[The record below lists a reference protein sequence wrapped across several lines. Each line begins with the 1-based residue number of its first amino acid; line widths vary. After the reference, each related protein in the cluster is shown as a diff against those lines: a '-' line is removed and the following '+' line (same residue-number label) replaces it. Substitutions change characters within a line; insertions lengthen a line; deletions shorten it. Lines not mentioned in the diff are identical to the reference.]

1 MPAER
6 DRPTHER
13 RLGVLLGVF
22 ALLLQALLFAW
33 HTHPLRFSEPGQ
45 PFALSAPDPA
55 SPVSPGASDDDCQI
69 CLSLHHLSAAP
80 VIAPALPMPPQ
91 INAAVPAGEAVIAGS
106 TPSAGF
112 HARAPPA
119 RLT

>member
-1 MPAER
+1 
-6 DRPTHER
+6 
-13 RLGVLLGVF
+13 VLLGVF
-22 ALLLQALLFAW
+22 AILLQAVLFGW
-33 HTHPLRFSEPGQ
+33 HHHPLPFSAPGQ
-45 PFALSAPDPA
+45 PLALSAPISGSPA
-55 SPVSPGASDDDCQI
+55 SPVVDDDECQI

-80 VIAPALPMPPQ
+80 VIAAALPLPPRLG
-91 INAAVPAGEAVIAGS
+91 ALVPPGEAVYAGA